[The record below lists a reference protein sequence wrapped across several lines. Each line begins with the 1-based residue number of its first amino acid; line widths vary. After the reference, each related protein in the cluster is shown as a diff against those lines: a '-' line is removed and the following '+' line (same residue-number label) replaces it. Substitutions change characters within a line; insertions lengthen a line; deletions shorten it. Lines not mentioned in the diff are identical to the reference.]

1 VTTTKPDEGAD
12 VRPFRS
18 SVQTAPVSLRGAL
31 ASEWVKF
38 RSLRSSWL
46 LLLAGALGLVVLALI
61 IGYNTRHLGPGMD
74 PEDYAA
80 TSTLQGFHLDE
91 LLLGALGVLLVSGE
105 YATGTI
111 RATLV
116 AVPRR
121 LPVLWA
127 KLLLIAPLVTL
138 TMLASSLVAFVSSQ
152 ALISHYRASAS
163 LGDPGVLRAV
173 LGTGVYLGAITLIG
187 AGIGWIVRSTPG
199 ALVTYLGLLLVLPVI
214 TGNLLGSW
222 GRAIAKFLPSEAGMS
237 ILTSVRLPDLLSPAS
252 SAIVLAV
259 WVVVTVAVAAV
270 VLSRRDA

>member
-1 VTTTKPDEGAD
+1 MTKAG
-12 VRPFRS
+12 PFEPTVAS
-18 SVQTAPVSLRGAL
+18 DAVSLRGAL
-31 ASEWVKF
+31 RSEWVKF

-46 LLLAGALGLVVLALI
+46 LLIAGAVGLVVLALV
-61 IGYNTRHLGPGMD
+61 IGWNTRHLGGGLD

-80 TSTLQGFHLDE
+80 SSTLQGFHLGE

-127 KLLLIAPLVTL
+127 KLLLTAPLVTV
-138 TMLASSLVAFVSSQ
+138 TMLASSFVAFLASQ
-152 ALISHYRASAS
+152 ALISHYRAAFS

-173 LGTGVYLGAITLIG
+173 IGTGVYLGAATVLGSAI
-187 AGIGWIVRSTPG
+187 AWIVRSTPG

-222 GRAIAKFLPSEAGMS
+222 GRTVAKFLPSEAGTSM
-237 ILTSVRLPDLLSPAS
+237 LTSVRLPDLLSPAE
-252 SAIVLAV
+252 SALVLAA
-259 WVVVTVAVAAV
+259 WVILAVALGA
-270 VLSRRDA
+270 LTLARKDA